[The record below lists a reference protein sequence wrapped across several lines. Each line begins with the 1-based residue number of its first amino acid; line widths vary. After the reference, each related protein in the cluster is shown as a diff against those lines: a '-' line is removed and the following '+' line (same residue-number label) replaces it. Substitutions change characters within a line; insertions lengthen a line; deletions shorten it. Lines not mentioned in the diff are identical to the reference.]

1 MRCAFP
7 AKSPTVALTWAMA
20 IFMGKLEF
28 VMSSQYKQRVLESL
42 ADVDPAQWNA
52 LAAGNPTLQHAF
64 LDGLH
69 RTGCAAPRSGW
80 SPAYVT
86 LWDDAALVGAAPLY
100 AKSHSYGE
108 YVFDWAWADAY
119 ERHGIAYYPKLLC
132 AVPFTPATGPRLLAR
147 DQPTRERLARALLD
161 TAKASHVSSLHVL
174 FPADDDAAALRK
186 LGLLERTG
194 VQFHWR
200 NPGYASFDEFLG
212 QLSHDK
218 RKKLRQERRRVADTG
233 VTLRRATGREA
244 SAADWDFFTQCYR
257 RTYRE
262 HRSTPYLNRAFFGM
276 LGDRMPDNVLL
287 VIAEREGK
295 PIAAA
300 LDLFG
305 EHALYGRYWGSTEY
319 VPGLHFEACYYQA
332 IEFCIERRIA
342 LFEGGA
348 QGEHKHA
355 RGFLPEPTR
364 SFHWLAHPAFNRAID
379 EFLSQEGVHIAAYV
393 DELNERTPFRK

>member
-1 MRCAFP
+1 VP
-7 AKSPTVALTWAMA
+7 PPL
-20 IFMGKLEF
+20 
-28 VMSSQYKQRVLESL
+28 RVLDSL

-52 LAAGNPTLQHAF
+52 LARGNPTVAYEF
-64 LDGLH
+64 LDSMH
-69 RTGCAAPRSGW
+69 RAGCAAPRAGW
-80 SPAYVT
+80 APGYLT
-86 LWDDAALVGAAPLY
+86 IWEEGTLVGAAPLY

-119 ERHGIAYYPKLLC
+119 ERHGLAYYPKLLC

-147 DQPTRERLARALLD
+147 DGAIRERLARALLD
-161 TAKASHVSSLHVL
+161 TAKASNVSSLHVL
-174 FPADDDAAALRK
+174 FPADGDAAALRE
-186 LGLLERTG
+186 LGLLERSG

-200 NPGYASFDEFLG
+200 NAGYGTFEDFLG
-212 QLSHDK
+212 ALSHDK
-218 RKKLRQERRRVADTG
+218 RKKIRQERRRVADAG

-244 SAADWDFFTQCYR
+244 TAADWDFFALCYR

-262 HRSTPYLNRAFFGM
+262 HRSTPYLNREFFGM
-276 LGDRMPDNVLL
+276 LAERMPDNVLL
-287 VIAEREGK
+287 VVAEHQGK

-305 EHALYGRYWGSTEY
+305 KDALYGRYWGSTEY

-332 IEFCIERRIA
+332 LEFCIERGIA

-355 RGFLPEPTR
+355 RGFSPEVTR
-364 SFHWLAHPAFNRAID
+364 SFHWLAHPAFERAID
-379 EFLSQEGVHIAAYV
+379 EYLEREGAHIAAYV
-393 DELNERTPFRK
+393 DELNDRSPFKGQT